1 TGPTESIAIGQRKYE
16 LAKIAGGEGE
26 RLTIVVKT
34 LPGMGSVQAGIATTQ
49 AILDWEPYYIVLS
62 GIAGGHKAS
71 DRQLGDLVIAQQIVG
86 YELGKLQAGVMKRR
100 VPGPRPAPHPGA
112 APAPLPTPHMVRGGQ
127 SPPPLLPSP

>member
-100 VPGPRPAPHPGA
+100 FPGPRAALGPVAAAGPPRAPQLAGGEGA
-112 APAPLPTPHMVRGGQ
+112 SLPVA
-127 SPPPLLPSP
+127 SLS